1 MPIEEITL
9 SVPGTPAEP
18 RPETE
23 SQRGPDPEARSEESA
38 GLNKLAA
45 AYLKSVRARDR
56 FSFTNKGRMRNRE
69 RFGQSL
75 KAIVKKIAT
84 DASSPVKDR
93 GARMGVRTRIYA
105 DVMQL
110 ASAMSNDQL
119 VMIKRARTRL
129 RWSLAVATLGLVGIA
144 LTLVVNDVVPS
155 PLSIP

>member
-9 SVPGTPAEP
+9 SVPGSPAEP
-18 RPETE
+18 QPETE
-23 SQRGPDPEARSEESA
+23 SQRGPDREARSEESA